1 MKDTVLAR
9 YHPQSDEMVE
19 LYSIRKVGGADQ
31 FVLWGVVHVD
41 MLDGLGFD
49 YTDNLADFELT
60 MERRHGWV

>member
-19 LYSIRKVGGADQ
+19 LYSIRKRGGEDQ

-49 YTDNLADFELT
+49 YADDLADFELT